1 MSSEATN
8 LELLGKEETK
18 KAAKEAKEAEK
29 KAAKEAKE
37 AEKKAAK
44 EAKEAEKK
52 AAKEAKE
59 AEKKA
64 AKEAKEAEKKAA
76 KEAKEAE
83 KKGAKDAT
91 DAMNNLY
98 DTILGKLDYMN
109 LSDNKIK
116 GVCDAIHA
124 KLIANNGAIDVI
136 GTKEAFLKEFKKRL
150 NQKRIE
156 AQEEAKK
163 LEYSQAK
170 PTYLE
175 HFDEIF
181 EMYDNR
187 HKDSDFF
194 NPDRQILFLSRWDPE
209 TNVRDMSVLK
219 LGKASDLKEDPVKL
233 NEYMIRLK
241 KINEVL
247 KKVIRDDQRKWENVY
262 TREENKIHLKPK
274 TIKEFKQLLEKR
286 KELSNMM
293 DAEHKEGQEILKS
306 IKSKSKSKSKSRSKS
321 DSRSGGRRRTM
332 KNY

>member
-1 MSSEATN
+1 MSSEAMN
-8 LELLGKEETK
+8 LKLLGKEETK
-18 KAAKEAKEAEK
+18 KAAKEAKEAK
-29 KAAKEAKE
+29 
-37 AEKKAAK
+37 KKAAK

-109 LSDNKIK
+109 LSDKKIK
-116 GVCDAIHA
+116 EVCDAIHA
-124 KLIANNGAIDVI
+124 KLIANNSAIDVI
-136 GTKEAFLKEFKKRL
+136 GTKEEFWKEFKKIL
-150 NQKRIE
+150 KQKRIE

-187 HKDSDFF
+187 HNDSDFL
-194 NPDRQILFLSRWDPE
+194 NPDRQMLFIYRWEPE
-209 TNVRDMSVLK
+209 KNVRNMSVLK

-241 KINEVL
+241 KVNEVL
-247 KKVIRDDQRKWENVY
+247 KKIIRDDQLKWENVY

-274 TIKEFKQLLEKR
+274 TIKEFKQKLEKR

-293 DAEHKEGQEILKS
+293 DTEHKEGQEILKS

>member
-18 KAAKEAKEAEK
+18 KAAKEAKDAEK

-52 AAKEAKE
+52 AAKE

-109 LSDNKIK
+109 LSDKKIK
-116 GVCDAIHA
+116 EVCDAIHA
-124 KLIANNGAIDVI
+124 KLIANNSAIDVI
-136 GTKEAFLKEFKKRL
+136 GTKEEFWKEFKKIL
-150 NQKRIE
+150 KQKRIE

-209 TNVRDMSVLK
+209 TNVRNMSVLK

-233 NEYMIRLK
+233 NEYMTRLK
-241 KINEVL
+241 KVNEVL
-247 KKVIRDDQRKWENVY
+247 KKI
-262 TREENKIHLKPK
+262 IH
-274 TIKEFKQLLEKR
+274 
-286 KELSNMM
+286 
-293 DAEHKEGQEILKS
+293 G
-306 IKSKSKSKSKSRSKS
+306 
-321 DSRSGGRRRTM
+321 
-332 KNY
+332 